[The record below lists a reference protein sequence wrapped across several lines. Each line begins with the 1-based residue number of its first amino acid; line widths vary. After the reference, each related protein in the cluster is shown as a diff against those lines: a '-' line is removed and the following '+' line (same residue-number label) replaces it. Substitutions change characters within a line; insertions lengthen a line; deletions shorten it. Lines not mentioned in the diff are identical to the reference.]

1 MRQERVKGKY
11 KKEKKEVNVP
21 CTNRMVVQGW
31 VPEIIVGFK
40 SLLHHYFT
48 FPQDDSIH
56 LRATVGIK

>member
-31 VPEIIVGFK
+31 VPEIIGFK